1 MFTNFLQSYNF
12 YFTGIPKICKIF
24 FHRHTFF
31 AFAGIC
37 GIIKQARIP
46 ARFCG
51 GRQPLRQQEWM
62 CNVFDIESVGVL
74 STAELHSGA
83 TLLFRL
89 RRNTHDAHSIAQKGR
104 RPFRGVAPYWASA
117 KCGDADAHTI
127 SMSNTLHIPQR
138 LMRWKKIPLGKAYVM
153 ALPCSETHR
162 LLLTEK
168 MLLTIWYPG
177 FAALTLLHTGNP

>member
-12 YFTGIPKICKIF
+12 YFTGIPKIRKIF

-37 GIIKQARIP
+37 GIIKQVRIP
-46 ARFCG
+46 ARFSG

-74 STAELHSGA
+74 STPELHSGA

-89 RRNTHDAHSIAQKGR
+89 RRNTHDAHSIA
-104 RPFRGVAPYWASA
+104 
-117 KCGDADAHTI
+117 
-127 SMSNTLHIPQR
+127 
-138 LMRWKKIPLGKAYVM
+138 KKVEDL
-153 ALPCSETHR
+153 SE
-162 LLLTEK
+162 
-168 MLLTIWYPG
+168 
-177 FAALTLLHTGNP
+177 A